1 MHLYPT
7 GKPSLPQDGKPDLLT
22 SLQHEH
28 GEQKPQSLQS
38 SSSLRKNVTHTY
50 LKKHWG
56 GQVRKGK
63 GVRRAHR
70 ESREVAGARSAG
82 TVAKGP

>member
-38 SSSLRKNVTHTY
+38 SRNLKKNVTNTY

-56 GQVRKGK
+56 GG
-63 GVRRAHR
+63 
-70 ESREVAGARSAG
+70 
-82 TVAKGP
+82 